1 MLRRMS
7 IADVVLVDRLE
18 LDFQAGLTVLTGETG
33 AGKSIIL
40 DSLNLALGARAD
52 SGLIRKGCDRAA
64 VGVEFE
70 PGDHD
75 ALNAYLEDKGLAPG
89 QGEPLLLRRVIERDG
104 RSKAYVNDQP
114 VSLNVLKGLSGFLLE
129 VHGQHE
135 TVGLL
140 DARQHARLLDDYAGA
155 GPEARAVAQNWQVL
169 KALRQELIQAR
180 LAAQTRAE
188 RIAEATMRLEELDRL
203 DPKDDEETELAGER
217 SLLGASERALEDI
230 AEARAGV
237 GGDQLSQRLSKAFR
251 ALDHARARA
260 SHAGAEEGHEV
271 LNRLSA
277 AADALDRTLIAAEE
291 SLALMDAAA
300 HALDVEPGRL
310 DRVEERLFALRA
322 MARKLNIQV
331 CDLPR
336 ERTRLRQSLADMED
350 AEGQWQRLEQA
361 IAKAEAT
368 YQAAVLALRAKRLS
382 AAQTLGAAVMAELKP
397 LKLDKAQFRVT
408 LTELDVTQ
416 YGPNGGD
423 QIAFEI
429 KTNPGADWG
438 GLAVIAS
445 GGELARFA
453 LALKAA
459 LATTGSDS
467 QPVMIFDEVDQGV
480 GGAVA
485 EAVGLRLKA
494 LAQKAQVIVVTHS
507 PQVAARADQHL
518 KVAKRDRDGLTRS
531 DVSILSY
538 TDSLEE
544 LARMLAGAEITSA
557 ARAAAVA
564 LKSEP
569 NPA

>member
-188 RIAEATMRLEELDRL
+188 RIAEA
-203 DPKDDEETELAGER
+203 
-217 SLLGASERALEDI
+217 
-230 AEARAGV
+230 V

-397 LKLDKAQFRVT
+397 LKLDKAHFRVT